1 MSLTKPNQE
10 LRRDLQGLASDL
22 KWSVVELKR
31 IAERISLSGNDADA
45 QALLRMC
52 RSFKD
57 GEERLTGYAEETH
70 LGLIVR
76 VKNPCEA
83 LGSTEIVTR

>member
-1 MSLTKPNQE
+1 MTLSKPNQE

-22 KWSVVELKR
+22 KWSAVELIC
-31 IAERISLSGNDADA
+31 IAARLSQYGNEADA

-52 RSFKD
+52 RVFQD
-57 GEERLTGYAEETH
+57 GEQRLTGYAEEAH

-76 VKNPCEA
+76 AKSPVAVPE
-83 LGSTEIVTR
+83 